1 MLPVTRVR
9 TGPAQRRAG
18 ERGQSLV
25 EVALVAPVLL
35 LVLLGAVQLALVVHV
50 RGVVTAAVQEGAR
63 YAAAEGRMPADG
75 VTRAQAVLDAGVN
88 RAEAPFTVTA
98 RSSGETVV
106 VEAEG
111 RYRLLFPWVTGRS
124 LPIAATA
131 EVRREGFRGGP

>member
-1 MLPVTRVR
+1 MSGRARLT
-9 TGPAQRRAG
+9 QRRQG

-35 LVLLGAVQLALVVHV
+35 LVLLGAVQFALVVHV

-63 YAAAEGRMPADG
+63 YAAAEGRTPADG
-75 VTRAQAVLDAGVN
+75 VTRAQAVLDAGLK
-88 RAEAPFTVTA
+88 RTEAPFTVTA
-98 RSSGETVV
+98 HSSGEMVV

-111 RYRLLFPWVTGRS
+111 RYRLVFPWVTGRS

-131 EVRREGFRGGP
+131 QVRREGFRGGP